1 MSDDRIP
8 LSKPVLSTDFRP
20 RGIKV
25 VGFKKMDATRGRSP
39 SRGNAQHLSP
49 QPSPSQYPPTVA
61 GVDPSV
67 QQALTTG
74 KFNTAQT
81 SYGSYLG
88 SQQQGNLQPDP
99 SEVQFYA
106 ASQYPQ
112 NTFPD
117 AQFGDQNF
125 DPSFANNNFM
135 YQGDSMSNDFAQN
148 YGLNSAYD
156 MMPQSNINPA
166 ELSKMSSPQDNQSP
180 NLQPPE
186 NLSSQ
191 PGSPASTNGQ
201 FYTPQHSRHASLD
214 PSSAYGEAFAGINF
228 QQHRRVP
235 SDHSEISS
243 ASHSPYLAHSEL
255 HEGADLNHSPFL
267 PAQSDTNNAF
277 GMESFSLAEQASY
290 RSPRLMPHMESNQP
304 GLGLNEDMNLN
315 QPLGIPIPDV
325 YNTSQANAYP
335 PILASNHMRNTSV
348 VSEIGQAD
356 QFAPPTINIEPAPVS
371 RQQSFGP
378 QGEAMEGAL
387 SPPSTSSTFPS
398 PLFQLVDVS

>member
-1 MSDDRIP
+1 
-8 LSKPVLSTDFRP
+8 
-20 RGIKV
+20 
-25 VGFKKMDATRGRSP
+25 
-39 SRGNAQHLSP
+39 
-49 QPSPSQYPPTVA
+49 VA

-81 SYGSYLG
+81 PYSSYLG
-88 SQQQGNLQPDP
+88 AQQQASLQPDP

-112 NTFPD
+112 NAFPD
-117 AQFGDQNF
+117 AQFGEQDFNAQ
-125 DPSFANNNFM
+125 FADSNFM
-135 YQGDSMSNDFAQN
+135 YQGENMPNEFAQN
-148 YGLNSAYD
+148 YGLNSGYD

-166 ELSKMSSPQDNQSP
+166 ELSKMSSPQDHQSP
-180 NLQPPE
+180 SLHPPE

-191 PGSPASTNGQ
+191 PASPASTNGQ

-214 PSSAYGEAFAGINF
+214 PSSAYGEAFAGISF

-243 ASHSPYLAHSEL
+243 AQHSPYLAHSEL
-255 HEGADLNHSPFL
+255 HEGTDLNHSPFL

-290 RSPRLMPHMESNQP
+290 RSPRLMPHMETNQP
-304 GLGLNEDMNLN
+304 GLGMNEDMSLN

-325 YNTSQANAYP
+325 YTTQPNAYP

-387 SPPSTSSTFPS
+387 SPPSSSGSTFPS
-398 PLFQLVDVS
+398 ASSQIVAF